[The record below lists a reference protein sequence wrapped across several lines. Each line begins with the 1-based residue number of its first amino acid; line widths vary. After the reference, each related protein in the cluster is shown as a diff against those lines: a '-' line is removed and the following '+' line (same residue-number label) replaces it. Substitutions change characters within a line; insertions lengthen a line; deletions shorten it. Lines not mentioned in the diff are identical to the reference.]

1 MKYAIETNSLT
12 KNYGDF
18 LAVDDLNMKI
28 KNKSIFGFLGP
39 NGAGKTTTIKM
50 LTCLIKPTS
59 GTGKVG
65 GYDITTNPNEV
76 RKKIGMV
83 PQLVSLYNDLTAKEN
98 VELCADYYGLN
109 EDQKEERIPEL
120 MELVDIKYAEDKLIK
135 QMSGG
140 QKQKVSVVASL
151 IHKPDVLFLDEP
163 TIGLDPTTK
172 MVLWDLIAELNDHGH
187 TIVLCSHDMYEV
199 EMLCENVGIMNLG
212 ELAAFD
218 TPQGLK
224 DNLMHK
230 NERELLKKMEGLSS
244 IGDFSKTKTASEK
257 IKSETFNSVNIEENN
272 KADKEENISE
282 SISLEKFSAAMFNKD
297 PDNHSPEY
305 LAQIQKH
312 SKEVSIMIKNIN
324 DNILEDVKKLD
335 IVYHLT
341 TNETTDGTRLTI
353 NVDRF
358 AENSVSNVIWT
369 IVKNDGNITSINTK
383 DPSLEDV
390 FVDVTSKKKVD
401 NSNIQNMDD

>member
-1 MKYAIETNSLT
+1 MKYAIETDSLT
-12 KNYGDF
+12 KKYGDF
-18 LAVDDLNMKI
+18 LAVNDLNMKI

-59 GTGKVG
+59 GTATVG
-65 GYDITTNPNEV
+65 GYDVTKNPNEV

-83 PQLVSLYNDLTAKEN
+83 PQLVSLYKDLTAKEN

-109 EDQKEERIPEL
+109 EDEKEERIPEL
-120 MELVDIKYAEDKLIK
+120 MELVDIKYAEDKLVK

-151 IHKPDVLFLDEP
+151 IHRPDVLFLDEP

-187 TIVLCSHDMYEV
+187 TIILCSHDMYEV

-212 ELAAFD
+212 ELAAYD

-230 NERELLKKMEGLSS
+230 NELEVLKKMESLSS
-244 IGDFSKTKTASEK
+244 IGEFTEK
-257 IKSETFNSVNIEENN
+257 ELKELKSIEESL
-272 KADKEENISE
+272 KHENIPTA
-282 SISLEKFSAAMFNKD
+282 LFDKD

-305 LAQIQKH
+305 LAEIQKH
-312 SKEVSIMIKNIN
+312 SKEISIMIKNMN
-324 DNILEDVKKLD
+324 DKILEDIKKLD
-335 IVYHLT
+335 VVYHVT
-341 TNETTDGTRLTI
+341 SNQTSDGTRLTI
-353 NVDRF
+353 SVDRF
-358 AENSVSNVIWT
+358 AENSVSNVIA
-369 IVKNDGNITSINTK
+369 IIIKNEGNIKSINTR

-390 FVDVTSKKKVD
+390 FVDVTSKKAVD
-401 NSNIQNMDD
+401 KTNINIVDE